1 MAMSAVAFTNVAVT
15 PTAQAPKEWRGR
27 RERALAARTTQ
38 PGQGDEARQGP
49 TLMKLSSGLALGAL
63 ACRRSMRT
71 SRKAQAID
79 EKRFPVL
86 SRSEAPLGVF
96 PKMPKTVHPGVV
108 TGQAL
113 KDLLNHAKENGYAI
127 PAVNCVSSSSINACI
142 EAARKMDAPIMI
154 QFSAGGAQ
162 FYAGKGLDN
171 TQFHAAIAG
180 AVSGAYHVRAVAEQY
195 GVPVILHTER
205 GEGRW
210 GRWGAEALATGR
222 EELGRAHFFSKDFLL
237 QHIADIIAF
246 YKVRALDP
254 SGGFFQSFR
263 IDGTKFNEDFRQIV
277 SSARM
282 VINFMLAGKLL
293 KDPELLKIGKHGLE
307 YLEKVHYV
315 PEKQSYAFTVEK
327 HKPKDMVEQAYGYAF
342 VLAAHAAARTAGVTD
357 SNAEE
362 PLEENIEICVK
373 YLERMAKFNCG
384 LEMEL
389 GITGGEEDG
398 VDNGFFTVA
407 AAFGNVHGVYQPGN
421 VRLEPKILDRA
432 QKYIAEKEGSKP
444 VSFVFHGGSG
454 SDLKDIRE
462 AVGYGVIKM
471 NIDTDTQWSYWSG
484 IKDFE
489 ATGSRDGQRMGD
501 WKMTD
506 TMIVDGLWCAFN
518 NYHMGMTAEN
528 VAAKFGLDRA
538 QQDAFAAE
546 SQRKAAEAQKAGRFK
561 DQIVP
566 MQTAKKGK
574 VLDQD
579 EYIKADTSLA
589 QLQKLKPAFKKEP
602 NSQGR
607 GPGPASGVVPLLCP
621 SNRQEGTVTAGNA
634 SGLNDGAALCLLMSA
649 AKAQQLGL
657 VPLVHVR
664 GFASAGVDPKIMG
677 TGPIPSSKKV
687 LEKAGGGD
695 VTWVETCGLR
705 KVGWSVKDLDIVEAN
720 EAFAAQAL
728 AVNQEMG
735 WDAAKVNVNGGAIA
749 IGHPI
754 GASGCRIAVDLIHEM
769 KRRNLRKGLATL
781 CIGGGQ
787 GVAMCFERLPNSK
800 L

>member
-15 PTAQAPKEWRGR
+15 PTAQAPK
-27 RERALAARTTQ
+27 ALAARTTQ

-195 GVPVILHTER
+195 GVPVILHTDHC
-205 GEGRW
+205 
-210 GRWGAEALATGR
+210 A
-222 EELGRAHFFSKDFLL
+222 K
-237 QHIADIIAF
+237 
-246 YKVRALDP
+246 
-254 SGGFFQSFR
+254 
-263 IDGTKFNEDFRQIV
+263 
-277 SSARM
+277 
-282 VINFMLAGKLL
+282 KLL
-293 KDPELLKIGKHGLE
+293 PWFDGLME
-307 YLEKVHYV
+307 ANER
-315 PEKQSYAFTVEK
+315 FF
-327 HKPKDMVEQAYGYAF
+327 EQQGEPLF
-342 VLAAHAAARTAGVTD
+342 SSHMLD
-357 SNAEE
+357 LSEE

-398 VDNGFFTVA
+398 VNNEDANPEDLYSKPEEILQVYDALSKVDNGFFTVA

-432 QKYIAEKEGSKP
+432 QKYIAEKVGMEEGSKP

-489 ATGSRDGQRMGD
+489 TKYHDYLQTQIGNPDGEDKPNKKYYDPRACIRSAEESTVQRMEQCFED
-501 WKMTD
+501 LRC
-506 TMIVDGLWCAFN
+506 VNVLGL
-518 NYHMGMTAEN
+518 G
-528 VAAKFGLDRA
+528 
-538 QQDAFAAE
+538 
-546 SQRKAAEAQKAGRFK
+546 
-561 DQIVP
+561 P
-566 MQTAKKGK
+566 
-574 VLDQD
+574 
-579 EYIKADTSLA
+579 
-589 QLQKLKPAFKKEP
+589 PAP
-602 NSQGR
+602 
-607 GPGPASGVVPLLCP
+607 P
-621 SNRQEGTVTAGNA
+621 SNVMGPRRG
-634 SGLNDGAALCLLMSA
+634 GLPA
-649 AKAQQLGL
+649 
-657 VPLVHVR
+657 
-664 GFASAGVDPKIMG
+664 
-677 TGPIPSSKKV
+677 
-687 LEKAGGGD
+687 
-695 VTWVETCGLR
+695 
-705 KVGWSVKDLDIVEAN
+705 
-720 EAFAAQAL
+720 
-728 AVNQEMG
+728 
-735 WDAAKVNVNGGAIA
+735 
-749 IGHPI
+749 
-754 GASGCRIAVDLIHEM
+754 
-769 KRRNLRKGLATL
+769 
-781 CIGGGQ
+781 
-787 GVAMCFERLPNSK
+787 
-800 L
+800 